1 MFDIRSMY
9 WAIRTDY
16 ESQSLTNFYFDR
28 HVYAF
33 LVLPMGYK
41 NSCFIGQT
49 ATEITYSQN
58 TMMKFLQYNG
68 WLLNSPNWPFGN
80 ISEIIIVY
88 SDDVALFSPNDIPNA
103 VQIHKNVIEF
113 VLYATIM
120 YGFKIGK
127 SKFEPFVTKFKFLGH
142 FFNVEKECTTIPPAK
157 LEHFK
162 NFRSPAST
170 AEALS
175 RLSILSYYRKYIP
188 LFKVLV
194 QPIHDMAMS
203 GTFRWDMKHQL
214 A

>member
-1 MFDIRSMY
+1 M
-9 WAIRTDY
+9 
-16 ESQSLTNFYFDR
+16 
-28 HVYAF
+28 
-33 LVLPMGYK
+33 
-41 NSCFIGQT
+41 
-49 ATEITYSQN
+49 
-58 TMMKFLQYNG
+58 
-68 WLLNSPNWPFGN
+68 
-80 ISEIIIVY
+80 
-88 SDDVALFSPNDIPNA
+88 
-103 VQIHKNVIEF
+103 IEF

-127 SKFEPFVTKFKFLGH
+127 SKLEPFVTKFKFLGH

-214 A
+214 AWKATILLASLGFENHVIEKNSASFWRLTPAR